1 MAWCSKVAPTTDV
14 DKAAAQFFQRLNAAQ
29 YDLIYNDASEPFKSQ
44 NTKAAVQD
52 NLVQIVGK
60 GRVQNH
66 VRISMTFS
74 TENNAQVALPIY
86 NVEQEQLTSD
96 FTLKFIDDHGEWKL
110 LGFAVRPHG
119 RPQ

>member
-1 MAWCSKVAPTTDV
+1 MAWCSREAPATDV

-52 NLVQIVGK
+52 NLVQIAGK
-60 GRVQNH
+60 GRVQSW
-66 VRISMTFS
+66 VRISMTFT
-74 TENNAQVALPIY
+74 TEKNTQVALPIY
-86 NVEQEQLTSD
+86 NVAQEQVTSD
-96 FTLKFIDDHGEWKL
+96 FTVEFIDDHGEWKL

>member
-1 MAWCSKVAPTTDV
+1 MAWCSKEAPTTDV